1 MHKTSYSFAA
11 VGFLVALA
19 TACSS
24 TDDNAADL
32 VFRGG
37 TVWTGD
43 SLNPE
48 ARTVAIRKERIVYV
62 GDEAGIDSL
71 IGKNTRVITLGDQ
84 FLMPGFVDTH
94 VHPVSAGVQ
103 LGECNLADIPT
114 LARLREVVS
123 ECNARDPNAAWIRG
137 GGFALPLFPGGTP
150 TAALLDSLVPDRPA
164 FLSSADGHNGWA
176 NTRALAIAGITRDT
190 PNPVNGVI
198 VRDAQGNAVGTL
210 RESAQDLVERHIPP
224 HTRAEMREGLERAV
238 QRAGQLGITTWHE
251 ASASEEILRAY
262 ADADSLGRLTVR
274 TIVSLHVDVDSGPGQ
289 VQRMAALRDKYARPM
304 VRPVAAKIFADGVLE
319 GATAALLAPYSDR
332 PGYSG
337 ALNLPQDRFNAIAR
351 ALDSAGF
358 KIHVHA
364 IGDRAVRASLDAIAQ
379 RHGSRAPSA
388 SPRPIIAHI
397 QLFDSTDIPRFAQLG
412 VVASWQPL
420 WAFRDTYMRD
430 LTEPRIGPRRARWQY
445 PIATMA
451 KTGAIMA
458 GGSDWFVS
466 SLDPLQAIQVAVTRQ
481 SPDDSTDVAFFP
493 EERVDVPTMLKAYT
507 LGGALASDA
516 EADRGTIAV
525 GKLADLIVLS
535 ADLRKVSPYRISK
548 TPVVM
553 TVLGGREVWRD
564 STAVK

>member
-1 MHKTSYSFAA
+1 M
-11 VGFLVALA
+11 
-19 TACSS
+19 
-24 TDDNAADL
+24 
-32 VFRGG
+32 
-37 TVWTGD
+37 VWTGD
-43 SLNPE
+43 SLHPE

-62 GDEAGIDSL
+62 GDEAGVDSL
-71 IGKNTRVITLGDQ
+71 IGKNTRVITLGDR

-103 LGECNLADIPT
+103 LGECSLADIPT
-114 LARLREVVS
+114 LARLREVVA

-176 NTRALAIAGITRDT
+176 NSRALAIAGITRDT

-289 VQRMAALRDKYARPM
+289 VQQMAALREKYARPM

-332 PGYSG
+332 PGFRG
-337 ALNLPQDRFNAIAR
+337 ELNLPQERFNAIAR

-412 VVASWQPL
+412 VVASWQSL
-420 WAFRDTYMRD
+420 WAFRDAYMRD

-451 KTGAIMA
+451 RTGAIMA

-516 EADRGTIAV
+516 ETESGTIAV

-564 STAVK
+564 STAMK